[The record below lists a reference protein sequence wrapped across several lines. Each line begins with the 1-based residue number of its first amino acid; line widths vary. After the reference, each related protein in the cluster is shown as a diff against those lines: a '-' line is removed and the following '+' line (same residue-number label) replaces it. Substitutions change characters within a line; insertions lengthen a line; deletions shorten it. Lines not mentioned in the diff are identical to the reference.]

1 MVLYSFALM
10 KNKRLELFFFFCR
23 KLQATALAVPPIHSG
38 LFSFFPLSFSLP
50 TLVKTA
56 VGCVSVCAHTSSES
70 VCVFTLESRIR
81 SAALER
87 LPSL

>member
-10 KNKRLELFFFFCR
+10 KNKRLELNYFFFCR

-38 LFSFFPLSFSLP
+38 LFSLFPLSFSLP

-56 VGCVSVCAHTSSES
+56 VGCVSV
-70 VCVFTLESRIR
+70 
-81 SAALER
+81 
-87 LPSL
+87 